1 MSTAKFSSVEFGKL
15 ADLRREDHRVTILL
29 AEDEPSLRQM
39 LGLIL
44 QAAGYD
50 LMIAEDGCQAL
61 QLAKGHAGRIDML
74 VSDIQMPGLTG
85 PDLAREL
92 LRSRSDLKIMLMS
105 GCASALGVFE
115 SEWRVLQKP
124 FAANRLLEEVQI
136 ALR

>member
-1 MSTAKFSSVEFGKL
+1 MSTAEFSSVESETL
-15 ADLRREDHRVTILL
+15 VDLRREDHRVTILL

-39 LGLIL
+39 LSLIL
-44 QAAGYD
+44 QAAGYH

-74 VSDIQMPGLTG
+74 LSDIQMPGLPG

-105 GCASALGVFE
+105 GCVSALGVFE
-115 SEWRVLQKP
+115 SEWRFLQKP
-124 FAANRLLEEVQI
+124 FAPTRLLEEVRI
-136 ALR
+136 ALD